1 MNKFQLGIAHSSI
14 FTNIYRLFLVL
25 SPRRRIEIYFLLILQ
40 ALCAIFEVMSIGSII
55 PFINALTNTESLMQN
70 VYISLLMK
78 WLNIS
83 NSQQLILT
91 MAIIFTSGI
100 FLTNIIRFA
109 TLFAQQYLSAAITVD
124 IGKSLTLK
132 ILSKPFA
139 YFLNKNTSE
148 IIGNTTNDLDGT
160 ATSLISVFNFLIST
174 LISATILCGL
184 IIYNPK
190 LTFLLFTIILGAY
203 SLIMFFVNRYLR
215 LNSILASN
223 SYQNIIKSLQEA
235 CGGIRYI
242 ILGQLQNYFTDHFS
256 RENKAFRYR
265 HATNGII
272 LQAPRLLLES
282 IAVFMI
288 SGVAIFFVLR
298 EKNIATMIPLMGF
311 LVFSCY
317 RLLPLVQQMYS
328 SIGSIIGLSASV
340 ERILDLLVTE
350 ETLSV
355 DESKKKPL
363 LLKNRIDFDR
373 VFFKYNDLNS
383 DWTIKNVTFSIKA
396 KTTVALV
403 GQTGSGKSTI
413 SDLILGLISNNKGS
427 IKIDD
432 QLLNKSNMNNWQAT
446 VAHVPQ
452 SIFLSDATITE
463 NVAFGIPP
471 DQIDMNQVKKVCKIA
486 QISDFIET
494 LNKKYDERVGERGVR
509 LSGGQRQRIGI
520 ARALYK
526 NPDLIVFDEA
536 TSALDNQTEREVVAA
551 IDKLEGHSTIIL
563 IAHRIST
570 VKRADNILLFENG
583 RLLAQGNYEQL
594 LNNNNFKKLVNSNE
608 FIS

>member
-1 MNKFQLGIAHSSI
+1 
-14 FTNIYRLFLVL
+14 
-25 SPRRRIEIYFLLILQ
+25 
-40 ALCAIFEVMSIGSII
+40 
-55 PFINALTNTESLMQN
+55 
-70 VYISLLMK
+70 MK
-78 WLNIS
+78 
-83 NSQQLILT
+83 
-91 MAIIFTSGI
+91 A
-100 FLTNIIRFA
+100 
-109 TLFAQQYLSAAITVD
+109 
-124 IGKSLTLK
+124 
-132 ILSKPFA
+132 
-139 YFLNKNTSE
+139 
-148 IIGNTTNDLDGT
+148 
-160 ATSLISVFNFLIST
+160 
-174 LISATILCGL
+174 
-184 IIYNPK
+184 
-190 LTFLLFTIILGAY
+190 
-203 SLIMFFVNRYLR
+203 
-215 LNSILASN
+215 
-223 SYQNIIKSLQEA
+223 
-235 CGGIRYI
+235 
-242 ILGQLQNYFTDHFS
+242 
-256 RENKAFRYR
+256 
-265 HATNGII
+265 
-272 LQAPRLLLES
+272 
-282 IAVFMI
+282 
-288 SGVAIFFVLR
+288 
-298 EKNIATMIPLMGF
+298 
-311 LVFSCY
+311 
-317 RLLPLVQQMYS
+317 
-328 SIGSIIGLSASV
+328 
-340 ERILDLLVTE
+340 
-350 ETLSV
+350 
-355 DESKKKPL
+355 KKKPL

-594 LNNNNFKKLVNSNE
+594 LNNNNFQKLVNSNE